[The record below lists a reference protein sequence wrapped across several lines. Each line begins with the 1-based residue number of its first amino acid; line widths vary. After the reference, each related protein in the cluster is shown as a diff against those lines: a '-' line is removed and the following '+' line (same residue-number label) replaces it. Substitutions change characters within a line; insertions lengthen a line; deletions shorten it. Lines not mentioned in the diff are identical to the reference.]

1 MSVNLPSPHRFVPD
15 LRVTNH
21 LSTSSHGKHFH
32 LVVMPVR
39 DPHIPHNQSFPC
51 RRHSSDLLKIS
62 SGPSKYTLLIYYTNN
77 GLAEVFRPSEFF
89 ALKVVC
95 SFFWSHQS
103 KVLPDS

>member
-39 DPHIPHNQSFPC
+39 DPHIPCNQSFPC
-51 RRHSSDLLKIS
+51 RQHSSDLLKIS

-89 ALKVVC
+89 PLKGSVFIPLE
-95 SFFWSHQS
+95 SSA
-103 KVLPDS
+103 